1 MDCVCQRTTSKVA
14 EKSFAIGTV
23 AETLESMG
31 DAAGGFVD
39 ALYPVV
45 MTTLRDADE
54 EVRSNAVYCLG
65 VLSANGGPPALPYP
79 CYCCCCCYWGYHL
92 YHVLLAYH
100 SVLLV

>member
-1 MDCVCQRTTSKVA
+1 VA

-65 VLSANGGPPALPYP
+65 VLAANGGPAALPYP
-79 CYCCCCCYWGYHL
+79 CYWGYHL
-92 YHVLLAYH
+92 YHVLLACH